1 MTSMTSI
8 PVEADFTADD
18 LEAMPD
24 DGRRYELVDGQ
35 LLVTPSPTLRH
46 QAVSTELLFRL
57 RLAVPPGLRVLS
69 APMDVR
75 LGPRLQVQPD
85 LLVVRDE
92 GLEGARVESVPLL
105 AVEIASPGTRSRDRV
120 LKRNAYEAVGI
131 ASYWL
136 VDLRGPSITVLELRE
151 GRYEQIA
158 VVEGEQPWTAELPYP
173 VTVVAADLAR

>member
-18 LEAMPD
+18 LDAMPD

-46 QAVSTELLFRL
+46 QSVSTELLFRL

-120 LKRNAYEAVGI
+120 LKRNAYEAAGI

-136 VDLRGPSITVLELRE
+136 VDPRGPAITVLERRE
-151 GRYEQIA
+151 GRYEQVAI
-158 VVEGEQPWTAELPYP
+158 VEGDQPWTAELPYR

>member
-18 LEAMPD
+18 LDGMPD

-46 QAVSTELLFRL
+46 QSVSGELFLLL
-57 RLAVPPGLRVLS
+57 RLALPRGLRLLS

-85 LLVVRDE
+85 LLVVTDE
-92 GLEGARVESVPLL
+92 GLEAVRVESVPLL
-105 AVEIASPGTRSRDRV
+105 AVEIASPGTRTRDRV
-120 LKRNAYEAVGI
+120 LKRNAYEAAGI

-136 VDLRGPSITVLELRE
+136 VDPRGPVITVLELRE
-151 GRYEQIA
+151 GRYEQVA
-158 VVEGEQPWTAELPYP
+158 VAEGEQPWTAELPYP